1 MDGHRLLA
9 MEIPPPSSA
18 HPSPLLKLKRFT
30 KTVGLLSPT
39 GCVSPLQKIRG
50 KRVALAGNF
59 YEIQRSTCSTVPDEK
74 ALCAFSSL
82 VQLTVT
88 CCKHLSIHLYT
99 ATRLMMVNPLHFWT
113 QGEIFSNILKLKKK
127 LGQYMYFV
135 YVVWK
140 SLLWVMTTLN
150 IMS

>member
-1 MDGHRLLA
+1 
-9 MEIPPPSSA
+9 
-18 HPSPLLKLKRFT
+18 
-30 KTVGLLSPT
+30 
-39 GCVSPLQKIRG
+39 
-50 KRVALAGNF
+50 
-59 YEIQRSTCSTVPDEK
+59 
-74 ALCAFSSL
+74 
-82 VQLTVT
+82 
-88 CCKHLSIHLYT
+88 
-99 ATRLMMVNPLHFWT
+99 MMVNPLHFWT